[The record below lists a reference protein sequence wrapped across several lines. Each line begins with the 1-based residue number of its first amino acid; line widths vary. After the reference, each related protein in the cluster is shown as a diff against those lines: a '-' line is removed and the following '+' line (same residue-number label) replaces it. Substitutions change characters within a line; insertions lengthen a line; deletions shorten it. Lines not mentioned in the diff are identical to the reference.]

1 MNIKKT
7 AALVLSA
14 AIALSAAGCGERNP
28 LKSSSEDKKIVMN
41 VGTEKVRYEEY
52 RYFWM
57 NNKRDLYGEDAVLTD
72 EQIQDIK
79 QLVETNITDR
89 HVLRLLADEYGI
101 ELTADDKKRTDAY
114 VDSFRDDCGSD
125 EAYKEQLL
133 GQYLNEPLFKEL
145 TQDTTIAYAL
155 LDEMGE
161 KGGIDVSEEA
171 YQSAL
176 MTDEVLCIKE
186 IYITYP
192 DETLKDW
199 AENRAE
205 EVLAK
210 LRAGGSF
217 EELMSEYSNYN
228 GEDLPPEHGYY
239 TMEYDALEEI
249 WDTAKNLRE
258 GECSGIVETAF
269 GYHIVMRAPKDKNYM
284 ETLHDELY
292 EIFRQS
298 RFYKKFY
305 EFRAGIQVEYTSFG
319 KNLDPAEIN

>member
-1 MNIKKT
+1 MNIKKP

-14 AIALSAAGCGERNP
+14 AIALSATGCGERNP
-28 LKSSSEDKKIVMN
+28 LKSSSEDKKIVMK
-41 VGTEKVRYEEY
+41 VGTENVRYEEY

-57 NNKRDLYGEDAVLTD
+57 NNKRDLYGADTQLTD
-72 EQIQDIK
+72 EQIQNIK

-101 ELTADDKKRTDAY
+101 ELTADDQKRTDAY
-114 VDSFRDDCGSD
+114 VDSFKDDCGSD

-133 GQYLNEPLFKEL
+133 EQYLNEPLFKEL

-161 KGGIDVSEEA
+161 KGGIEVSEEA

-192 DETLKDW
+192 DETLKEW
-199 AENRAE
+199 AKNRAE

-210 LRAGGSF
+210 LKAGDSF

-258 GECSGIVETAF
+258 GEYSGIVETPF
-269 GYHIVMRAPKDKNYM
+269 GYHIVMRAPKDKSYM

-305 EFRAGIQVEYTSFG
+305 EFRAEIQVEYTSLG
-319 KNLDPAEIN
+319 NNLDPEKIN